1 MDLMNFLSKANGSLE
16 NQLLYEVHFKNLFSR
31 KIWLGFIWENI
42 LTINTFKKKILG
54 SSNIGNLAH
63 AAKLQERFKIVSKQS
78 SARPGAIIELE
89 AIGDAI
95 QDWQNTMLLHTFQ
108 DQVILSQGM

>member
-1 MDLMNFLSKANGSLE
+1 MNQGNPKQNIMESSLMSMSS
-16 NQLLYEVHFKNLFSR
+16 Q
-31 KIWLGFIWENI
+31 
-42 LTINTFKKKILG
+42 G

-63 AAKLQERFKIVSKQS
+63 AAKLQEKFKIVSKQS

-108 DQVILSQGM
+108 DQVILSQGEF

>member
-1 MDLMNFLSKANGSLE
+1 MFNIFLLPIDARTLLAEMNQGNPKQNIMESSLMSMSS
-16 NQLLYEVHFKNLFSR
+16 Q
-31 KIWLGFIWENI
+31 
-42 LTINTFKKKILG
+42 G

-63 AAKLQERFKIVSKQS
+63 AAKLQEKFKIVSKQS

-108 DQVILSQGM
+108 DQVILSQGKRLEKLES

>member
-1 MDLMNFLSKANGSLE
+1 M
-16 NQLLYEVHFKNLFSR
+16 
-31 KIWLGFIWENI
+31 WENI
-42 LTINTFKKKILG
+42 LTKNTFFKFLG

-108 DQVILSQGM
+108 DQVILSQGMCKLNLELIKFY

>member
-1 MDLMNFLSKANGSLE
+1 MNQGNPKQNIMESSLMSMSS
-16 NQLLYEVHFKNLFSR
+16 Q
-31 KIWLGFIWENI
+31 
-42 LTINTFKKKILG
+42 G

-63 AAKLQERFKIVSKQS
+63 AAKLQEKFKIVSKQS

-108 DQVILSQGM
+108 DQVILSQGKIKIIDTAYVQIWCENDSKYGNVKTLGDR

>member
-1 MDLMNFLSKANGSLE
+1 MHIYLTPSICA
-16 NQLLYEVHFKNLFSR
+16 Y
-31 KIWLGFIWENI
+31 ICI
-42 LTINTFKKKILG
+42 LTVL
-54 SSNIGNLAH
+54 NLIPPCWEGDNGESR
-63 AAKLQERFKIVSKQS
+63 LKIVSKQS